1 MTYTFEAAKIL
12 PVFYSWLKSQSG
24 VDFVQKK
31 VDKLDGFD
39 GFDFVV
45 NCSGIGA
52 KDLVIQISTNIN
64 KYPLA

>member
-24 VDFVQKK
+24 IDFVQKK
-31 VDKLDGFD
+31 IEKLDGLD

-52 KDLVIQISTNIN
+52 KDLVILIDHNF
-64 KYPLA
+64 K